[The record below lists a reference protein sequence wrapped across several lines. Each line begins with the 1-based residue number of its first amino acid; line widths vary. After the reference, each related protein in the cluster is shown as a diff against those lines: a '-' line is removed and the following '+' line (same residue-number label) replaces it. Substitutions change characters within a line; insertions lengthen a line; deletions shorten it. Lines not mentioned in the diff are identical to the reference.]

1 MRSFARQQTSTRDAR
16 SAGST
21 NCSKP
26 SFAKNH
32 SSLASVSVQSSVAK
46 PMSLAASRFASDE
59 HAATLTTPVS
69 TRFIH
74 DFSQTAVYP
83 KSGLDLPA
91 MRRVSRPG
99 DRYEQEANRV
109 ASEVMRIPE
118 PQARSLT
125 SYMQRTT
132 TPDATGKNVPPM
144 NDVRSSPGQPLDATT
159 RAFFEPRFG
168 NDLGDVRVFT
178 DSSAAR
184 SAQQINA
191 RAYTAGRNVVFD
203 NGEYA
208 PNTSSGRALLAHE
221 LAHVVQHGAAGVA
234 ATGVLLFRSENG
246 TDTATG
252 KAEVLRLEEEMK
264 KLAAK
269 NAWSG
274 VARTYES
281 LEKIGDEAFAVASNA
296 GGIHMLGAQA
306 ARNLGDIRR
315 YKTLLL
321 RAKTSFQAAGGAMD
335 EATLQAVEA
344 ELSQIQAAYGVV
356 RIGPRSEPK
365 SEKKKAAL
373 RGPELVPATMPFAQ
387 DQRASI
393 EAARQKIAETGYFT
407 GLIPAGDYT
416 LGPESFTVIAG
427 TEMPSV
433 LWGE

>member
-1 MRSFARQQTSTRDAR
+1 MRTFARKQMSTQQAK

-21 NCSKP
+21 NHHKKF
-26 SFAKNH
+26 FAQERALH
-32 SSLASVSVQSSVAK
+32 SILHLPRTIENPLRLWLPPAGSEEREPNLIS
-46 PMSLAASRFASDE
+46 
-59 HAATLTTPVS
+59 PVS
-69 TRFIH
+69 TGFVH
-74 DFSQTAVYP
+74 DFSQISVYP
-83 KSGLDLPA
+83 KGRADTPA
-91 MRRVSRPG
+91 TVSTPG
-99 DRYEQEANRV
+99 DKYEQEADRV
-109 ASEVMRIPE
+109 ADAVMRIPE
-118 PQARSLT
+118 SQLHRQAPWVTPL
-125 SYMQRTT
+125 MQREAK
-132 TPDATGKNVPPM
+132 PSAAGKDPPPIV
-144 NDVRSSPGQPLDATT
+144 NDVLSLPGRPLDTAT

-168 NDLGDVRVFT
+168 HDLGDVRVFT
-178 DSSAAR
+178 GPDAAR

-191 RAYTAGRNVVFD
+191 RAYNVGRNVVFD

-221 LAHVVQHGAAGVA
+221 LAHVAQQRVQGIAGDV
-234 ATGVLLFRSENG
+234 LFRSENG
-246 TDTATG
+246 ADAT
-252 KAEVLRLEEEMK
+252 KAEVLRLEEEIK

-281 LEKIGDEAFAVASNA
+281 IEKLGDEAFAVASNA
-296 GGIHMLGAQA
+296 SGIHMLGAQA

-321 RAKTSFQAAGGAMD
+321 LAKTSLQAAGGAVD

-356 RIGPRSEPK
+356 RIAPRSEPK
-365 SEKKKAAL
+365 SAKKKEAL
-373 RGPELVPATMPFAQ
+373 RGPELVPAAMPFAQ

-393 EAARQKIAETGYFT
+393 EAARQEIAATGYFT

-427 TEMPSV
+427 TEMPGV